1 MKVLSDS
8 KKTASLICKLE
19 RVNAHLRGEN
29 SALLSEINALRNTPS
44 GIIPGDFQKGC
55 PLSLNRRG
63 IKPLPT
69 S

>member
-44 GIIPGDFQKGC
+44 GIISWRLSKGL
-55 PLSLNRRG
+55 P
-63 IKPLPT
+63 PLPE
-69 S
+69 